1 MVELLVVVSIVGIL
15 LAAALSSFPG
25 LFGKQGLVGSVRA
38 LSAKVSMAKSYAVTQ
53 NRHVALLLPDKALQP
68 DSTPIT
74 SFTDTYLKPYIYC
87 YTRLCYVDA
96 NNKFES
102 WIEGEEWTQFANG
115 TCAYI
120 EAPNVQAAPL
130 PPPPSPT
137 SFSYTVQQIT
147 DIPPTPATT
156 PVFTCSA
163 LVFQSN
169 GTLQNA
175 GDVVI
180 RVNPALY
187 NKETQVLTFNIKG
200 GTIQQKRWNI
210 VIAPFT
216 GKVQYLYGKE
226 Q

>member
-38 LSAKVSMAKSYAVTQ
+38 LSTKVSMARSYAVTQ
-53 NRHVALLLPDKALQP
+53 NRHVALLIPDKTAN
-68 DSTPIT
+68 T
-74 SFTDTYLKPYIYC
+74 SYLNAYLKPYIYS
-87 YTRLCYVDA
+87 YDRLCYVDV
-96 NNKFES
+96 NNNFES
-102 WIEGEEWTQFANG
+102 WIEGEEWTQLANG

-120 EAPNVQAAPL
+120 EAPSPPLPPAPL
-130 PPPPSPT
+130 PPPPSP
-137 SFSYTVQQIT
+137 SSLNYTVQQVTNVNAAMSGIN
-147 DIPPTPATT
+147 
-156 PVFTCSA
+156 CSA
-163 LVFQSN
+163 VIFQSN
-169 GTLQNA
+169 GALQNG

-187 NKETQVLTFNIKG
+187 DIENQVLTFNIKG
-200 GTIQQKRWNI
+200 GTIVQKRWNI